1 MLGYQMSLFFK
12 YNFTLLNLT
21 NKKMNNII
29 LSLENCLPD
38 ILFHIYKITLKK
50 NKIVETPNLASEYCG
65 VWSVKIPER

>member
-1 MLGYQMSLFFK
+1 
-12 YNFTLLNLT
+12 
-21 NKKMNNII
+21 MNNII